1 MIALAA
7 PAKINLTLQVLGR
20 RADGYHLLDSLVA
33 FASLHDVLRVEAADA
48 LTLSVEG
55 PTAADLAASLQGD
68 NLVLRA
74 ARRLAEAAGIA
85 APTAALALHKTLPVA
100 GGIGGGSADAA
111 AALLA
116 LAQLWRL
123 DLDAAALAALALP
136 LGADLPVC
144 LASRPMRMSGIGERL
159 EATPALPPLGL
170 LLVNPRVALP
180 TAAVFRALND
190 AFGPATALTYRPGDA
205 HSLLAA
211 LRAGRNDLEA
221 PARRLA
227 PVIGEVLAALTALP
241 GARLARMSGSGA
253 TCFALFDD
261 EAAAVAAGG
270 VLQAGA
276 RGWWSAAGRLIAS
289 RDELA
294 R

>member
-159 EATPALPPLGL
+159 EAAPALPPLGL

-205 HSLLAA
+205 PSLLAA

-289 RDELA
+289 REELA